1 LSIYKKLKTL
11 FILNVMS
18 LILVFRVVQGYIISE
33 ARLTDLC
40 PL

>member
-1 LSIYKKLKTL
+1 M
-11 FILNVMS
+11 FQ
-18 LILVFRVVQGYIISE
+18 ILVARVVQGYIISE